1 LPKSVALQG
10 LLGKDRKEALKKWKA
25 QRRDERIAQRLLRAN
40 QLPELGGL
48 ERAGGKLLTMLKNVS
63 VNYSANYRSRLPGYM
78 DSTRFLGQNFNS
90 MAPGLDYV
98 FGKQPD
104 TAWLNK
110 KAAQGLLSRDTT
122 FNFLFRQSF
131 EQRYEITAQL
141 EPVRE
146 LIIDLNLQKSFTK
159 DYSELFKDTL
169 GTGNFN
175 HWQQVA
181 LVFLM
186 WHLIRYLANSIP
198 MKFLPHL
205 KHLKIIV

>member
-1 LPKSVALQG
+1 
-10 LLGKDRKEALKKWKA
+10 
-25 QRRDERIAQRLLRAN
+25 
-40 QLPELGGL
+40 
-48 ERAGGKLLTMLKNVS
+48 
-63 VNYSANYRSRLPGYM
+63 M

-131 EQRYEITAQL
+131 EQQFEITAQL

-146 LIIDLNLQKSFTK
+146 LIIDLNLKKSFTK

-175 HWQQVA
+175 HLNPLATGGFSVSYVAFNTLFGKFNPNEISTTFKTFENNRLIVSRRVAEGNPYWQA
-181 LVFLM
+181 LPAGQKFTADGYATGYGRYAQDVLIPSFLAAYTK
-186 WHLIRYLANSIP
+186 RS
-198 MKFLPHL
+198 KFSC
-205 KHLKIIV
+205 ID